1 MPNENFQFIGQSGQF
16 SQDTQATN
24 KVVRAHVMRRYRRQQ
39 KKKQPV
45 SPPGGISTGLS
56 RGSDTAVPPES
67 SPRPSPGS
75 IATDF
80 MASECSFSESAAPYQ
95 SESPL
100 SVQTWL
106 DGELDPFSSLPVATD
121 SRSLMLLHQSESLSI
136 FSGLA
141 PDLVSHVDANSFIR
155 TSVHSD
161 PSDLYRSV
169 CSKNPAWLFMHL
181 FYAASRFSQALG
193 DSCSDATYYQLQSIS
208 AINRTITTS
217 PEMIDDATI
226 ATVSCIANVEN
237 LNGRASN
244 SIIHMNGLRQM
255 VQMRGGLENLGMR
268 GILRRMVLWS
278 DLLASLNSRTAPY
291 FPAYNTEKP
300 FQLWQFTSDYDRDE
314 YQLALNKEL
323 TTMTTRKHQIKI
335 SALLLSLHEL
345 STFLNLIGNRP
356 LPWDAYYPDRV
367 YEVEYCIL
375 LSQFDDTLVADTDAA
390 AGIGQLLLHAAI
402 LFIYT
407 NLRETPV
414 GGRIRRKLLSRLT
427 GALDCI
433 DLPFHSKTFSA
444 EIIWALLIGA
454 VAATDQT
461 QAELLDAA
469 RGICAESGI
478 YTWMEVTEQLKTM
491 PSLVESCMI
500 KCMNLWVD
508 P

>member
-1 MPNENFQFIGQSGQF
+1 MPEEKFQFIGQSGQF

-45 SPPGGISTGLS
+45 SPPGNINTGLR
-56 RGSDTAVPPES
+56 RGSGTTVS
-67 SPRPSPGS
+67 SDPWPQPSPGS
-75 IATDF
+75 VAADF
-80 MASECSFSESAAPYQ
+80 VTSEDPIPDSAAAYQ
-95 SESPL
+95 SDSPL

-106 DGELDPFSSLPVATD
+106 DGELDPFSSLPVAAD
-121 SRSLMLLHQSESLSI
+121 SRSLMLLHQN
-136 FSGLA
+136 
-141 PDLVSHVDANSFIR
+141 ANSFIR

-161 PSDLYRSV
+161 PSETYRSV

-181 FYAASRFSQALG
+181 FYAASRFSKALG
-193 DSCSDATYYQLQSIS
+193 DSSSVAPYYLLQSIS
-208 AINRTITTS
+208 AINKSITTS

-226 ATVSCIANVEN
+226 ATVACIANVEN

-244 SIIHMNGLRQM
+244 SIIHINGLRQM

-300 FQLWQFTSDYDRDE
+300 FQLWQFTPVDSRDK
-314 YQLALNKEL
+314 YRLTLNKSWAKI
-323 TTMTTRKHQIKI
+323 TTRKHQVNIYE
-335 SALLLSLHEL
+335 LLLSLHEL

-375 LSQFDDTLVADTDAA
+375 LSQFDDSLVTELDAT
-390 AGIGQLLLHAAI
+390 AGIGQLLLHAAL

-414 GGRIRRKLLSRLT
+414 GGRIRRKLLFRLT
-427 GALDCI
+427 CALDCI
-433 DLPFHSKTFSA
+433 DLSFHSQTFCP
-444 EIIWALLIGA
+444 EILWALLIGA
-454 VAATDQT
+454 LAATDQGQT
-461 QAELLDAA
+461 DLLNAA
-469 RGICAESGI
+469 KGICIENGI
-478 YTWMEVTEQLKTM
+478 HTWTEVMEQLKAM
-491 PSLVESCMI
+491 PSLVESCMV
-500 KCMNLWVD
+500 KCMNLWMD